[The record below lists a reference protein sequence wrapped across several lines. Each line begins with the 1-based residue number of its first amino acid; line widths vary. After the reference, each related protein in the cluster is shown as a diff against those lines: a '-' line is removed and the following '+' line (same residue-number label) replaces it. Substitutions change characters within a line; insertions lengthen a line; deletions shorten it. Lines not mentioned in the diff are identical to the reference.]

1 MKWWQFLIFI
11 LLFLLCE
18 FGYRYFL
25 PSPSSLSASPER
37 EDLSS
42 QAEKRKEEEEKEK
55 ETDENRI
62 TYQYLEVDKYFKFDN
77 NQCWINNRSYK
88 LNRNFGLFGRIV
100 LILDDSVILSSA
112 KKRNEYIILF
122 QKEYLRDLERKK
134 EIDEKNFSSSVEN
147 VVGDI

>member
-25 PSPSSLSASPER
+25 PSPSSSSASPEK

-42 QAEKRKEEEEKEK
+42 QAETRKEEEEEEK

-77 NQCWINNRSYK
+77 NECWINNRSYK
-88 LNRNFGLFGRIV
+88 LNRNFGIFGRIV

-112 KKRNEYIILF
+112 KKSNEFIILF
-122 QKEYLRDLERKK
+122 TKEYLRDLERKK
-134 EIDEKNFSSSVEN
+134 EVDEKNFSSSVEN
-147 VVGDI
+147 VVGNN